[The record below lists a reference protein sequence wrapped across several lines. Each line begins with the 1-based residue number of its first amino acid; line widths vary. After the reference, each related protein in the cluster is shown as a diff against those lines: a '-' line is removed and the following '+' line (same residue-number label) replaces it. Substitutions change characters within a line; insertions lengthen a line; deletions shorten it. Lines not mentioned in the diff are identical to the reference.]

1 MLFRLSLEQAITYEE
16 GDYSFRDIDNAEAGS
31 DLCFCF
37 RYRYDD
43 VFLNLEKLW
52 SGLRTPFTDEEKK
65 LIEAGFPAPER
76 AGYGLQLPQ
85 GNYQMLQTIPAG
97 TIQELKPVLASSL
110 ATRLEGLLYVR
121 FFKENDFE
129 TVMQIFSPA

>member
-1 MLFRLSLEQAITYEE
+1 M
-16 GDYSFRDIDNAEAGS
+16 
-31 DLCFCF
+31 
-37 RYRYDD
+37 
-43 VFLNLEKLW
+43 FLNLEKLW

-110 ATRLEGLLYVR
+110 ATRLEDLVYVR